1 MSTLAQTDTG
11 NLRAAL
17 GARGVWPR
25 SAHDTCPPWRVSLPC
40 PPLAGQGEARAVSRT
55 RISCVTWRNSLYAPG
70 RLTGGLLQALRLN
83 ASNGGRGWDR
93 TSDLSD
99 VNRAL

>member
-1 MSTLAQTDTG
+1 M
-11 NLRAAL
+11 LRPANVSKMFAKHGQAL
-17 GARGVWPR
+17 
-25 SAHDTCPPWRVSLPC
+25 
-40 PPLAGQGEARAVSRT
+40 
-55 RISCVTWRNSLYAPG
+55 G

-83 ASNGGRGWDR
+83 AFYGGRGWDR

>member
-1 MSTLAQTDTG
+1 MLRPANVSKMSAK
-11 NLRAAL
+11 
-17 GARGVWPR
+17 
-25 SAHDTCPPWRVSLPC
+25 H
-40 PPLAGQGEARAVSRT
+40 GQ
-55 RISCVTWRNSLYAPG
+55 APG

-83 ASNGGRGWDR
+83 GSDGGRGWDR